1 MTSELDQFLADLGG
15 RRERLLQL
23 VQPEDAGQAALL
35 DELTELG
42 EQLIIA
48 EEELRVQQEELSA
61 AAALAQHLLQEREE
75 LRSSSARPYLLTDR
89 RGVVLRANP
98 AAERLIRPPSIRTT
112 PRPIATWFDVPD
124 RPAIRTM
131 ISRVTAGQESLAQ
144 TRAVIRRADRT
155 TVPVLVTVSV
165 AAGSDGQIEL
175 QWELCSEHTEP
186 AAALPPSDR
195 PAKLQVVPAPE
206 SATERELASELSALA
221 VELAGCDSEQQLLAV
236 GAERARQLI
245 PGAGHAGVLLLGRR
259 GALHSDASG
268 DELVQACDQ
277 LQLTLGQGP
286 AFTALTERG
295 PVLVTDTAAEPRWP
309 AFAAAAAGLGIR
321 SILSIDLA
329 AGDIMLGTLSVYA
342 EQPGAFGE
350 QAGFV
355 TSTLAI
361 QLGLALEHLRTVRN
375 LRAGM
380 ANRALIGE
388 AIGVLVERRRITSRQ
403 AFQLLVQASQHNNV
417 KLHNIARIVSE
428 TGQDPTQ
435 LRFR

>member
-1 MTSELDQFLADLGG
+1 
-15 RRERLLQL
+15 
-23 VQPEDAGQAALL
+23 V
-35 DELTELG
+35 
-42 EQLIIA
+42 
-48 EEELRVQQEELSA
+48 
-61 AAALAQHLLQEREE
+61 
-75 LRSSSARPYLLTDR
+75 
-89 RGVVLRANP
+89 
-98 AAERLIRPPSIRTT
+98 
-112 PRPIATWFDVPD
+112 
-124 RPAIRTM
+124 
-131 ISRVTAGQESLAQ
+131 
-144 TRAVIRRADRT
+144 
-155 TVPVLVTVSV
+155 
-165 AAGSDGQIEL
+165 
-175 QWELCSEHTEP
+175 
-186 AAALPPSDR
+186 
-195 PAKLQVVPAPE
+195 
-206 SATERELASELSALA
+206 A